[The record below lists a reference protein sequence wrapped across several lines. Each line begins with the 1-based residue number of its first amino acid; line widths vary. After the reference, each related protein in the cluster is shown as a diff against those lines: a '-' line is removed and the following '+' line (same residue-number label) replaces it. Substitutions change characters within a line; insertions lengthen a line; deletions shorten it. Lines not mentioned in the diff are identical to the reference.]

1 MQQRFAPDINERIL
15 TIDCTRSMLCLRP
28 WLHEA
33 PGYFSKRRA
42 FPKMG
47 LPITTS
53 QHHIPD
59 MIGVAT
65 CNDYFIDFCS
75 GKVSGGARWK
85 PARTEGAEVW

>member
-33 PGYFSKRRA
+33 AGYFSKRRA

-53 QHHIPD
+53 
-59 MIGVAT
+59 
-65 CNDYFIDFCS
+65 
-75 GKVSGGARWK
+75 
-85 PARTEGAEVW
+85 